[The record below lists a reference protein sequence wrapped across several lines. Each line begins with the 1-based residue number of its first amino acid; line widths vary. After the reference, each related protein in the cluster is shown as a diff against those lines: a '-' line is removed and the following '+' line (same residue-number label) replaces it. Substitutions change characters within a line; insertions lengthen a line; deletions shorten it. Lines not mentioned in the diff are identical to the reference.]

1 MSFPINFD
9 RYVWTQ
15 LTLSPTAVASSTT
28 STQTFT
34 VNGLLPTDQIVEI
47 DRTVSQTGLFITNS
61 YVSAANTLQLQFANI
76 TSASITPTAN
86 GTYNACFCRPEKSL
100 GGPDALSGGVVFP

>member
-34 VNGLLPTDQIVEI
+34 VNGLLATDLCVEI
-47 DRTVSQTGLFITNS
+47 DKTVVQTGLFISN
-61 YVSAANTLQLQFANI
+61 VNVIAVNTLQLQFANV

-86 GTYNACFCRPEKSL
+86 GIYNACFCRPEKVL
-100 GGPDALSGGVVFP
+100 GGADALSGNVVFP